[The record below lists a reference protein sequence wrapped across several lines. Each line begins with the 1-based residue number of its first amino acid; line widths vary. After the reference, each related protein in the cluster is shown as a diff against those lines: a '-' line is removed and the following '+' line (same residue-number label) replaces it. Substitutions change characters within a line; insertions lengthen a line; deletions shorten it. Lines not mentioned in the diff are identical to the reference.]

1 MALLHNQLAA
11 FTSCKDTVM
20 QVAQCNLEKNEI
32 KMEDYH
38 VLNLVSITGCEI
50 VFMKS
55 HDILL
60 LLS

>member
-1 MALLHNQLAA
+1 MAPLYNQLSAS
-11 FTSCKDTVM
+11 TSCKDTVM
-20 QVAQCNLEKNEI
+20 QVVQRNLEKNEI

-38 VLNLVSITGCEI
+38 VLNLESVTGCEI

-55 HDILL
+55 HDF